1 MTPSKKNLLD
11 RHTMQPIDHTGG
23 RTVRG
28 HPYGFLM
35 KTAESGFKFGFKG
48 KHLGVRLCFSPY
60 SLYLRDLITLA

>member
-1 MTPSKKNLLD
+1 MTPSKNLLD
-11 RHTMQPIDHTGG
+11 RHTLWPKVHIGG

-35 KTAESGFKFGFKG
+35 KTAESGFKFTFKG

-60 SLYLRDLITLA
+60 SFNLRVLTTLA